1 MQVSDEIKCLSL
13 GPLKDAVRFN
23 TYIVSGFRFR
33 TKRLDKGKKTQNRG
47 VFIKAEQMSYSSRK
61 DKNPI
66 VGDITY
72 YGELTD
78 IIEVQYLNGMKFV
91 LFKCDW
97 VENRMG
103 TKVDEFNY
111 TLVNFKHLKYKDDRE
126 SNEPFILAS
135 QAEQVFYVQDPIDT
149 DWHVVVPMTPRD
161 QFDRYT
167 TVQEAEEEL
176 LLNGDEP
183 FVMQNLNED
192 QNLRWVRDGDG
203 VVVDTSVVQANDH
216 EDVNAGEDE
225 DGDEI

>member
-1 MQVSDEIKCLSL
+1 
-13 GPLKDAVRFN
+13 
-23 TYIVSGFRFR
+23 
-33 TKRLDKGKKTQNRG
+33 
-47 VFIKAEQMSYSSRK
+47 MSYSSRK

-167 TVQEAEEEL
+167 TVQETEEQL

-192 QNLRWVRDGDG
+192 HNLRWVRDGDG
-203 VVVDTSVVQANDH
+203 LIVDTSVVQANDH
-216 EDVNAGEDE
+216 EDANADEDE